1 MGKERKLFQNAK
13 VVLSPSSRTLKIAV
27 ILLIVFSMI
36 ALGAMAWVR
45 TSIRARTEDMRS
57 EAAALEDENAAI
69 EEKIDRLG
77 TLAYLAYM
85 QSTSHKMLGWMKL
98 MLESR
103 LQGEI

>member
-45 TSIRARTEDMRS
+45 SSIRARTEDMRS

-77 TLAYLAYM
+77 TLESIKEIAREI
-85 QSTSHKMLGWMKL
+85 LGL
-98 MLESR
+98 VDPDTIIIETD
-103 LQGEI
+103 

>member
-45 TSIRARTEDMRS
+45 TSIQARTEDMRS

-77 TLAYLAYM
+77 TLESIKEIAREI
-85 QSTSHKMLGWMKL
+85 LGL
-98 MLESR
+98 VDPDTIIIETD
-103 LQGEI
+103 

>member
-1 MGKERKLFQNAK
+1 MSKERKLFQNAK

-77 TLAYLAYM
+77 TLESIKEIAREI
-85 QSTSHKMLGWMKL
+85 LGL
-98 MLESR
+98 VDPDTIIIETD
-103 LQGEI
+103 

>member
-13 VVLSPSSRTLKIAV
+13 VVLSPSSRPLKIAV

-45 TSIRARTEDMRS
+45 TSIRARTEEMRS

-77 TLAYLAYM
+77 TLESIKEIAREI
-85 QSTSHKMLGWMKL
+85 LGL
-98 MLESR
+98 VDPDTIIIETD
-103 LQGEI
+103 

>member
-45 TSIRARTEDMRS
+45 TSIRARTEEMRS

-77 TLAYLAYM
+77 TLESIKEIAREI
-85 QSTSHKMLGWMKL
+85 LGL
-98 MLESR
+98 VDPDTIIIETD
-103 LQGEI
+103 

>member
-77 TLAYLAYM
+77 TLESIKEIAREI
-85 QSTSHKMLGWMKL
+85 LGL
-98 MLESR
+98 VDPDTIIIETD
-103 LQGEI
+103 

>member
-13 VVLSPSSRTLKIAV
+13 VVLSPSSRTQKIAV

-45 TSIRARTEDMRS
+45 TSIRARTEEMRS

-77 TLAYLAYM
+77 TLESIKEIAREI
-85 QSTSHKMLGWMKL
+85 LGL
-98 MLESR
+98 VDPDTIIIETD
-103 LQGEI
+103 